1 MRDWMA
7 GNGQP
12 AYRADQVL
20 AWVHQRHAADWAAMS
35 DLPKLL
41 RERLQASFN
50 FPSLRLAQQQGSE
63 DTTRKFL
70 WRLHDATFVES
81 VLIPAN
87 PSLYGD
93 KSDRHTLCISTQ
105 VGCAYGCKFC
115 ASGLDGFKRNLEP
128 AEIIEQVLAV
138 ERIHHAA
145 TPASKSRLVNNLVI
159 MGMGEPV
166 QDADTL
172 TDNVELKHVE
182 RISKI
187 IANRMPA
194 FASASF
200 TAGWTG
206 PYDISPD
213 WNPLVGAVAGNEGL
227 FVAVGFSGHG
237 FKLAPTI
244 GEALAQ
250 TVLGKKVRVPIADY
264 DPGRFAAGKQLSG
277 AYGIGS
283 IS

>member
-1 MRDWMA
+1 M
-7 GNGQP
+7 GSIF
-12 AYRADQVL
+12 RALNKKFAEV
-20 AWVHQRHAADWAAMS
+20 
-35 DLPKLL
+35 
-41 RERLQASFN
+41 
-50 FPSLRLAQQQGSE
+50 
-63 DTTRKFL
+63 TT
-70 WRLHDATFVES
+70 S
-81 VLIPAN
+81 
-87 PSLYGD
+87 GD
-93 KSDRHTLCISTQ
+93 K
-105 VGCAYGCKFC
+105 
-115 ASGLDGFKRNLEP
+115 
-128 AEIIEQVLAV
+128 
-138 ERIHHAA
+138 
-145 TPASKSRLVNNLVI
+145 
-159 MGMGEPV
+159 GEPV

-182 RISKI
+182 RISRI

-194 FASASF
+194 FANANF

-250 TVLGKKVRVPIADY
+250 TVLGQKVRVPIADY